1 MTAQPRFP
9 AWLPVAALLFSAA
22 HLAFEHFNGGVQSHH
37 LLQRADMPSISNWL
51 GLAILPLLG
60 VVLGLRLRA
69 QPVSAG
75 PAGIPRTILVAF
87 AVALLYG
94 AALAVSF
101 ELGPNA
107 FTSVAFFG
115 LFVCALAFPVYRAE
129 YILGFVVGMTFT
141 FGAVIPLLVALVVG
155 TVSLVARYCFR
166 AVARV
171 VRGRRVP

>member
-1 MTAQPRFP
+1 MNAPPRFP
-9 AWLPVAALLFSAA
+9 IWLPIAALLFAAA

-51 GLAILPLLG
+51 GLALLPLLG

-69 QPVSAG
+69 QPKSAG

-107 FTSVAFFG
+107 FTSAAFFG

-129 YILGFVVGMTFT
+129 YVLGFVVGMTFT

-155 TVSLVARYCFR
+155 TVSLVARYGFR

>member
-1 MTAQPRFP
+1 MTARHRFP
-9 AWLPVAALLFSAA
+9 TWLPVAALLFAGA
-22 HLAFEHFNGGVQSHH
+22 HLAFEHCNGGVQSHH
-37 LLQRADMPSISNWL
+37 LLQRADLPSISNWL
-51 GLAILPLLG
+51 GLALLPLLG

-115 LFVCALAFPVYRAE
+115 LFACALAFPVYRSE
-129 YILGFVVGMTFT
+129 YMLGFVVGMTFT
-141 FGAVIPLLVALVVG
+141 FGAVLPLLVALVVG
-155 TVSLVARYCFR
+155 TVSLVARSCFR
-166 AVARV
+166 AVAKLLRS
-171 VRGRRVP
+171 RRVP

>member
-1 MTAQPRFP
+1 MTARQRFP
-9 AWLPVAALLFSAA
+9 SWLPIAALLLSAT

-60 VVLGLRLRA
+60 VALGLRLRA
-69 QPVSAG
+69 QPLSSG
-75 PAGIPRTILVAF
+75 PAGIPATILVAF

-107 FTSVAFFG
+107 FTSLAFFG
-115 LFVCALAFPVYRAE
+115 LFACALAYPVYRPE
-129 YILGFVVGMTFT
+129 CILGFVVGMTFT

-155 TVSLVARYCFR
+155 TVSLLGRYCIH
-166 AVARV
+166 AVAGL
-171 VRGRRVP
+171 VRRRRLP

>member
-9 AWLPVAALLFSAA
+9 TWLPIAASLFAAA
-22 HLAFEHFNGGVQSHH
+22 HLAFEHFTGGVQSHH
-37 LLQRADMPSISNWL
+37 LLARSDLPSFSNWF

-69 QPVSAG
+69 QPASAG
-75 PAGIPRTILVAF
+75 PAGIPPAILVAF

-141 FGAVIPLLVALVVG
+141 FGSVLPLLIALVVG

-166 AVARV
+166 TAARV
-171 VRGRRVP
+171 IRGRRVP

>member
-1 MTAQPRFP
+1 MTIRRRFP
-9 AWLPVAALLFSAA
+9 LWLPIAALLFAAA

-60 VVLGLRLRA
+60 VALGLRLRA
-69 QPVSAG
+69 LPLSPG
-75 PAGIPRTILVAF
+75 PAGIPRAIVVAF

-107 FTSVAFFG
+107 FTSSACFG
-115 LFVCALAFPVYRAE
+115 LFACALVFPVYRAE
-129 YILGFVVGMTFT
+129 CILGFVVGMTFT
-141 FGAVIPLLVALVVG
+141 FGAVIPLLIGAVVG
-155 TVSLVARYCFR
+155 SVSLLGRYCIR
-166 AVARV
+166 AVAGL
-171 VRGRRVP
+171 VRRRRVP

>member
-1 MTAQPRFP
+1 MTTRQQFP
-9 AWLPVAALLFSAA
+9 LWLPIAALLAAAA

-51 GLAILPLLG
+51 GLGILPLLG

-69 QPVSAG
+69 QPKSAG

-107 FTSVAFFG
+107 FTSAAFFG
-115 LFVCALAFPVYRAE
+115 LFLCALVFPVYRAE
-129 YILGFVVGMTFT
+129 CILGFVAGMMFT
-141 FGAVIPLLVALVVG
+141 FGAVIPLLIALVVG
-155 TVSLVARYCFR
+155 TVSLVARFCIR
-166 AVARV
+166 AVAGA
-171 VRGRRVP
+171 VRRRRVP

>member
-1 MTAQPRFP
+1 MTARQRFP
-9 AWLPVAALLFSAA
+9 TWLPVTALLFAAA

-37 LLQRADMPSISNWL
+37 LLQRADMPSFSNWL
-51 GLAILPLLG
+51 GLALLPLLG

-69 QPVSAG
+69 QSMSAG
-75 PAGIPRTILVAF
+75 PAGMRRMILVAF

-94 AALAVSF
+94 AAIAVSF

-115 LFVCALAFPVYRAE
+115 LFACALAFPVYRAE
-129 YILGFVVGMTFT
+129 CILGFVVGMTFT
-141 FGAVIPLLVALVVG
+141 FGAVIPLLIALVVG
-155 TVSLVARYCFR
+155 TVSLVARYCIR
-166 AVARV
+166 AVAGV

>member
-1 MTAQPRFP
+1 MTASPRFP
-9 AWLPVAALLFSAA
+9 TWLPIAALLFAAA
-22 HLAFEHFNGGVQSHH
+22 HLGFEHFNGGVQSHH

-51 GLAILPLLG
+51 GLALLPLLG

-69 QPVSAG
+69 QSKSAG
-75 PAGIPRTILVAF
+75 PAGMRRSILFAF

-107 FTSVAFFG
+107 FTSAAFFG
-115 LFVCALAFPVYRAE
+115 LFVCGLAFPVYRAE

-155 TVSLVARYCFR
+155 TVSLVARYCWR
-166 AVARV
+166 AVASL
-171 VRGRRVP
+171 VRSRRAP